1 MKQPML
7 LFATERYQEICEDI
21 SGAGDFDLG
30 VVERK
35 VFPDGERYRRVETD
49 CALRDVAVVGGTVDD
64 VDMLEIYDLA
74 CGLVHLG
81 AHTLTLVLPWF
92 GYQTMERA
100 SRRGE
105 IVAAKNRARLL
116 SSIPSAGS
124 GNRVVLID
132 LHSEGIP
139 QYFSGDIRP
148 VHLQARSVVLQAIR
162 DFGGEDFVL
171 GATDAGRAKWVE
183 SLANDLLVDAAFVF
197 KRRLSETQTEITA
210 LAADV
215 EDRPVVI
222 YDDMIRTGGYLRC
235 QRLSRSRRKRGVR
248 GVHPRCVRAEIART
262 DPRKRSPGGH
272 RLHEHEATRP
282 GLCRR
287 RLPAGV
293 LGSGF
298 DRAVLVGKRLTL
310 ALTLALALTLL
321 LASWRHGP
329 HVLNQL
335 PDLLRRQQ
343 LSERWHRRWIAAGDE
358 LGDSCVVDA
367 FLPGRA
373 REAQLDLRAPAPVG
387 AVTTRAVALPQEVAN
402 REVGTVLLRH
412 AIAID

>member
-1 MKQPML
+1 MKPSTL
-7 LFATERYQEICEDI
+7 LFATERYQELGDDI
-21 SGAGDFDLG
+21 AGAGDFDLG

-35 VFPDGERYRRVETD
+35 VFPDQERYRRIETE
-49 CALRDVAVVGGTVDD
+49 CAQHDVVLVGGTVDD

-100 SRRGE
+100 SKRGE

-116 SSIPSAGS
+116 SSIPAAGS

-183 SLANDLLVDAAFVF
+183 
-197 KRRLSETQTEITA
+197 RLQTEITA

-215 EDRPVVI
+215 ENRPVVI
-222 YDDMIRTGGYLRC
+222 YDDMIRTGGSLI
-235 QRLSRSRRKRGVR
+235 SAARSYQDAGASEVYAVCTHGVFAQESLER
-248 GVHPRCVRAEIART
+248 IRDSGVLKGIACT
-262 DPRKRSPGGH
+262 N
-272 RLHEHEATRP
+272 TRP
-282 GLCRR
+282 H
-287 RLPAGV
+287 V
-293 LGSGF
+293 Q
-298 DRAVLVGKRLTL
+298 
-310 ALTLALALTLL
+310 ALADGDFLRVYSVADLIAQF
-321 LASWRHGP
+321 LAES
-329 HVLNQL
+329 V
-335 PDLLRRQQ
+335 
-343 LSERWHRRWIAAGDE
+343 
-358 LGDSCVVDA
+358 
-367 FLPGRA
+367 
-373 REAQLDLRAPAPVG
+373 
-387 AVTTRAVALPQEVAN
+387 
-402 REVGTVLLRH
+402 
-412 AIAID
+412 